1 MATLPL
7 VLPRTPGSTQR
18 DSSSG
23 AGRSARRGPATTE
36 RRPRQSVTTV
46 EPASVWPAHHHHR
59 FRATWCPRRGHGRLL
74 GWSARL
80 VARRQEEGEVTEVRL
95 PVRPATIRSSFG
107 LARKIQADRTV
118 EVGTW
123 NPR

>member
-1 MATLPL
+1 METLPL

-46 EPASVWPAHHHHR
+46 ELAPVWPAHHHHR
-59 FRATWCPRRGHGRLL
+59 CFRATWCPRRGHGCLL
-74 GWSARL
+74 DVERDK
-80 VARRQEEGEVTEVRL
+80 REEGQAKNRAYPSFRLSVT
-95 PVRPATIRSSFG
+95 PSS
-107 LARKIQADRTV
+107 
-118 EVGTW
+118 
-123 NPR
+123 N

>member
-1 MATLPL
+1 METLPL

-74 GWSARL
+74 DVERDKREEGQATEPRLSVLSPSTRLEGPKRWFRRPVRGWS
-80 VARRQEEGEVTEVRL
+80 
-95 PVRPATIRSSFG
+95 SS
-107 LARKIQADRTV
+107 
-118 EVGTW
+118 
-123 NPR
+123 

>member
-1 MATLPL
+1 METLPL

-74 GWSARL
+74 EASSAQLEEQLL
-80 VARRQEEGEVTEVRL
+80 VEGDRVESAPPADLRPVVRL
-95 PVRPATIRSSFG
+95 D
-107 LARKIQADRTV
+107 L
-118 EVGTW
+118 
-123 NPR
+123 

>member
-1 MATLPL
+1 METLPL

-74 GWSARL
+74 DVERDKLDVERDKREEGQATEPRL
-80 VARRQEEGEVTEVRL
+80 SVLSLRQEV
-95 PVRPATIRSSFG
+95 
-107 LARKIQADRTV
+107 
-118 EVGTW
+118 
-123 NPR
+123 

>member
-1 MATLPL
+1 METLPL

-36 RRPRQSVTTV
+36 RRPRQSDTTV

-74 GWSARL
+74 GWLFGAEKRGGGDGTSF
-80 VARRQEEGEVTEVRL
+80 
-95 PVRPATIRSSFG
+95 IRSS
-107 LARKIQADRTV
+107 
-118 EVGTW
+118 
-123 NPR
+123 PRAERG